1 MAVVEQRVVGA
12 GRQKVGA
19 GRGAAPEPEP
29 TAPEG
34 GDAGTRGASRLKLV
48 GIIAVAVVLTI
59 ALTIYL
65 VVVRPEAAARKAAE
79 PPAPGAIVQLEPMN
93 VNLASGK
100 YLRVGLGLQLTAD
113 AGAEFD
119 VTRAKDAVITL
130 LTGRRVDEVATPD
143 GREAVRS
150 ALEEQL
156 GAAYEGAVMNVYFTD
171 FVTQ

>member
-12 GRQKVGA
+12 GRQRVGA

-29 TAPEG
+29 EVTG
-34 GDAGTRGASRLKLV
+34 SDSGKGSRLKVV
-48 GIIAVAVVLTI
+48 GIVAVAVVLAI
-59 ALTIYL
+59 ALTVYL

-79 PPAPGAIVQLEPMN
+79 PPKPGAIVQLEPMN
-93 VNLASGK
+93 VNLAAGK
-100 YLRVGLGLQLTAD
+100 YLRVGLGLQLTDD

-130 LTGRRVDEVATPD
+130 LTGCKVDEVATPE
-143 GREAVRS
+143 GREAVRE

-156 GAAYEGAVMNVYFTD
+156 GAAYDGDVMGVYFTD

>member
-12 GRQKVGA
+12 PRQKIGA
-19 GRGAAPEPEP
+19 GRGAQAPEPEP
-29 TAPEG
+29 TPEVKPG
-34 GDAGTRGASRLKLV
+34 RPSWVKFAL
-48 GIIAVAVVLTI
+48 IAVLAAVLAAGLTV
-59 ALTIYL
+59 YL
-65 VVVRPEAAARKAAE
+65 VVLKPDADARKAAE
-79 PPAPGAIVQLEPMN
+79 PPVPGAIVQLEPMN
-93 VNLASGK
+93 VNLAAGK

-130 LTGRRVDEVATPD
+130 LTGREVTDVATPE
-143 GREAVRS
+143 GREAVRE

-156 GAAYEGAVMNVYFTD
+156 GVAYEGHVMSVYFTD